1 MVQTKAP
8 NTHHHGN
15 LKEALIN
22 YTLNAADSGLLA
34 DLSVRKAAREL
45 GVSPGAAYRHFPD
58 KTALLECV
66 AERGFDALAAA
77 FEQAVSFESVASSAA
92 DARRRFVSLAT
103 AYVSFA
109 STHTDLWRLMFGPLG
124 LAPGTAS
131 DRPSTYD
138 WLGKSLS
145 ELAHYGT
152 IKPPESHA
160 QFFAWSAI
168 HGMSDL
174 QGSPAL
180 RAKPIAAA
188 VELQCDMILHALA
201 AGNESNF
208 VNPTFATL
216 PQKSR

>member
-8 NTHHHGN
+8 NAHHHGN
-15 LKEALIN
+15 LKEALLN
-22 YTLNAADSGLLA
+22 YTLRAADNGLLA
-34 DLSVRKAAREL
+34 ALSVRKAAREL

-58 KTALLECV
+58 KTALLQSV

-77 FEQAVSFESVASSAA
+77 FEDAVPFESAA
-92 DARRRFVSLAT
+92 RDATDARERFTALAL

-109 STHTDLWRLMFGPLG
+109 SARTELWRLMFGPHG
-124 LAPGTAS
+124 LAPGAAS

-145 ELAHYGT
+145 ELAHYD
-152 IKPPESHA
+152 IIQQPDAYA

-174 QGSPAL
+174 LGSPAL
-180 RAKPIAAA
+180 GAQPIAAA
-188 VELQCDMILHALA
+188 VEMQCNTILSALA
-201 AGNESNF
+201 AGTNEIGAQRS
-208 VNPTFATL
+208 
-216 PQKSR
+216 S